1 MSFQIN
7 EQNEQIALA
16 LLLAIE
22 LEELGYEEISTS
34 DVLDAM
40 ATANCHLKLGGEL
53 ASKAYQNI
61 VMTGK
66 KLS

>member
-1 MSFQIN
+1 MSK
-7 EQNEQIALA
+7 QNEQIALA
-16 LLLAIE
+16 LLVAIE
-22 LEELGYEEISTS
+22 LEELGYEAISTS

-40 ATANCHLKLGGEL
+40 ATANCHLELGGDL

-61 VMTGK
+61 VMTGE